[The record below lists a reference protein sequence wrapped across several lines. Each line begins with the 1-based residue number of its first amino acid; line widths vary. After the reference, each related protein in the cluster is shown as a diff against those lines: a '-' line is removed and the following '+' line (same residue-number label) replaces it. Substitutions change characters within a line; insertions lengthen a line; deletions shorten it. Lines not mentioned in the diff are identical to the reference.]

1 METLI
6 TFKIESHWTEN
17 GLVIECPSSA
27 ARDFI
32 ARVLADEP
40 LILIARKKMSEA
52 KGEK

>member
-6 TFKIESHWTEN
+6 SFKIESHWTEN
-17 GLVIECPSSA
+17 GLVIECPSAA

-32 ARVLADEP
+32 ARVFEDKP
-40 LILIARKKMSEA
+40 LIIREA